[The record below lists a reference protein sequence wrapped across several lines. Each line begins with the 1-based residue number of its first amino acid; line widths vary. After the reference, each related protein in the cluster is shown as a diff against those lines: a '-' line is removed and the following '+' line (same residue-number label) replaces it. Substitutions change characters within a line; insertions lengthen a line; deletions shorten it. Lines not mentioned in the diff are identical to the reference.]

1 MDPILQKF
9 KQIFLEEASGL
20 LDQLEKDLLDL
31 EISPDNQELIESA
44 FRAMHTIKGVSGMYG
59 FDFVGEFTHTMEN
72 VYQAIRDKTL
82 RFDKEIFDVTF
93 LSIDHI
99 RKLLTDESLSVPENQ
114 TNQKVILGTIET
126 ILAKVNQG
134 NANIPAFLNQHS
146 NSNTQVPYSW
156 HILIRA
162 NEQIYFRGI
171 SITNLFQDLASLGQY
186 EITRL
191 DHLSNNEIDTWS
203 IILYSNAKENDIR
216 EVFMFIEDDCTITR
230 LTPANLFEE
239 ANQSSAS
246 IDEPSILDYI
256 ESQEKGTKEDGTPV
270 NGTSPEKTI
279 RSKSKADTDKKVG
292 KRISV
297 DSEKLDHLM
306 YLVSELITLNSQ
318 FTLTTSDSKYE
329 KILPY
334 TERLDNLSKQFRNN
348 ALDIRLVPLSESI
361 LRFKRLIRDL
371 SQQLNKDVELV
382 TEGIDTE
389 VDKGTIDQLS
399 DPLMHI
405 IRNCI
410 DHGIETPD
418 QRIKK
423 GKSGTGILKITASN
437 SGNIVIIRVEDD
449 GSGIDLEKIRKK
461 AIEKGIIKTTDNPS
475 KQELLDII
483 FLPGFSTAQSLTEVS
498 GRGVGMDVV
507 RRKITELRGEVY
519 VESEFGVGT
528 SFTLKLQQSIAIIDT
543 LLFKVENTFF
553 TVAVSD
559 INICMQIPLE
569 EIEKRKHTRTISF
582 ENQLIPFV
590 DVRTCFELGGHYG
603 EMPKAIII
611 KTNDRQM
618 ALLTDVI
625 IGGHQAV
632 LKPLGSLFRN
642 QKCIGAA
649 SQLGDGKLAF
659 MIDTNELFFKIEDRV
674 N

>member
-9 KQIFLEEASGL
+9 KLVFLEEASML

-31 EISPDNQELIESA
+31 EASPENQELIESA

-59 FDFVGEFTHTMEN
+59 FDHVGEFTHNLESL
-72 VYQAIRDKTL
+72 YQAIRDKAL
-82 RFDKEIFDVTF
+82 RFGKQVFDITF

-99 RKLLTDESLSVPENQ
+99 RKLLSDEQLTVAENQVNQNSLMADIRAILEMAPAATLPAFTDE
-114 TNQKVILGTIET
+114 
-126 ILAKVNQG
+126 
-134 NANIPAFLNQHS
+134 PAS
-146 NSNTQVPYSW
+146 RTAPCSW

-171 SITNLFQDLASLGQY
+171 SITSLFHDLASLGRF
-186 EITRL
+186 EISRL
-191 DHLSNNEIDTWS
+191 DHLSNDGIDTWS
-203 IILYSNAKENDIR
+203 IILFSPASENDIR

-230 LTPANLFEE
+230 LTNRNLFEDTLPE
-239 ANQSSAS
+239 TGDNEQSI
-246 IDEPSILDYI
+246 IDFI
-256 ESQEKGTKEDGTPV
+256 EYQEKKGDCPGAIVQTPAER
-270 NGTSPEKTI
+270 NG
-279 RSKSKADTDKKVG
+279 KSENGKKAV

-297 DSEKLDHLM
+297 DSVKLDHLM

-318 FTLTTSDSKYE
+318 FNLTTSDSRYE
-329 KILPY
+329 KIWPY

-371 SQQLNKDVELV
+371 SRQLDKDVELI

-389 VDKGTIDQLS
+389 VDKGTIDQLN

-410 DHGIETPD
+410 DHGIEMPHIRR
-418 QRIKK
+418 QK
-423 GKSGTGILKITASN
+423 GKSETGTIRISASN
-437 SGNIVIIRVEDD
+437 SGNFVIIRIEDD
-449 GSGIDLEKIRKK
+449 GSGIDMDKIQQK
-461 AIEKGIIKTTDNPS
+461 AVEKGLIKASDKPS
-475 KQELLDII
+475 RQELLDMI

-507 RRKITELRGEVY
+507 KRKIIELRGEVIADTQP
-519 VESEFGVGT
+519 GIGT

-543 LLFKVENTFF
+543 LLFKVLDTFF
-553 TVAVSD
+553 TVPISD
-559 INICMQIPLE
+559 INICLQIPSS
-569 EIEKRKHTRTISF
+569 EIEKRKHTCTIPF

-590 DVRTCFELGGHYG
+590 DVRNQFHLGGSYG
-603 EMPKAIII
+603 EVTKAIIL
-611 KTNDRQM
+611 KNNERQL
-618 ALLTDVI
+618 ALLTDAI

-632 LKPLGSLFRN
+632 LKPLGSLFRE

-659 MIDTNELFFKIEDRV
+659 MMDTNELFLTSENI
-674 N
+674 

>member
-9 KQIFLEEASGL
+9 KLVFLEEASGL

-31 EISPDNQELIESA
+31 EASPEDKDLIESA

-59 FDFVGEFTHTMEN
+59 FDYVSEFTHNLESL
-72 VYQAIRDKTL
+72 YQAIRDKIA
-82 RFDKEIFDVTF
+82 RFDKKIFDITF
-93 LSIDHI
+93 HSVDHI
-99 RKLLTDESLSVPENQ
+99 RKLLNDEQLQVPENQ
-114 TNQKVILGTIET
+114 ANQNSIMAEIKAILE
-126 ILAKVNQG
+126 V
-134 NANIPAFLNQHS
+134 IPAIMSGSSVSEEN
-146 NSNTQVPYSW
+146 NSSSKITPSTW

-171 SITNLFQDLASLGQY
+171 SITSLFHDLASLGQF
-186 EITRL
+186 EISRL
-191 DHLSNNEIDTWS
+191 DHLSNEGIDTWS
-203 IILYSNAKENDIR
+203 IILYSSASENDIR

-230 LTPANLFEE
+230 LTNRNLFEDAMPISMDNE
-239 ANQSSAS
+239 QS
-246 IDEPSILDYI
+246 II
-256 ESQEKGTKEDGTPV
+256 EFVEYQEKRD
-270 NGTSPEKTI
+270 TSSTAQNQNPCEKSTE
-279 RSKSKADTDKKVG
+279 KADNGKKQV

-297 DSEKLDHLM
+297 DSAKLDHLM

-318 FTLTTSDSKYE
+318 FNLNTSDSKFE
-329 KILPY
+329 KIWPY

-371 SQQLNKDVELV
+371 SRQLDKDVELI

-410 DHGIETPD
+410 DHGIEMPHIRR
-418 QRIKK
+418 QK
-423 GKSGTGILKITASN
+423 GKPESGTIKISASN
-437 SGNIVIIRVEDD
+437 NGNVVVIRIEDD
-449 GSGIDLEKIRKK
+449 GSGVDLEKIQKK
-461 AIEKGIIKTTDNPS
+461 AVEKGIIKATDKPTRS
-475 KQELLDII
+475 ELLDMI
-483 FLPGFSTAQSLTEVS
+483 FMPGFSTAQNLTEVS

-507 RRKITELRGEVY
+507 KRKIMELRGEVI
-519 VESEFGVGT
+519 VDTETGVGT

-543 LLFKVENTFF
+543 LLFKVQDTFF
-553 TVAVSD
+553 TVPISD
-559 INICMQIPLE
+559 INICMQIPSK
-569 EIEKRKHTRTISF
+569 EIEKRKHTCTIPF

-590 DVRTCFELGGHYG
+590 DIRNQFHLGGTYH
-603 EMPKAIII
+603 EITKAIILRN
-611 KTNDRQM
+611 NDRQL
-618 ALLTDVI
+618 ALLTDTI

-632 LKPLGSLFRN
+632 LKPLGNLFRD

-659 MIDTNELFFKIEDRV
+659 MMDTNELFLTAESL
-674 N
+674 

>member
-9 KQIFLEEASGL
+9 KLVFLEEASGL

-31 EISPDNQELIESA
+31 EASPEDKDLIESA

-59 FDFVGEFTHTMEN
+59 FDYVSEFTHNLESL
-72 VYQAIRDKTL
+72 YQAIRDKIA
-82 RFDKEIFDVTF
+82 RFDKKIFDITF
-93 LSIDHI
+93 HSVDHI
-99 RKLLTDESLSVPENQ
+99 RKLLNDEQLQVPENQ
-114 TNQKVILGTIET
+114 ANQNSIMAEIKAILE
-126 ILAKVNQG
+126 V
-134 NANIPAFLNQHS
+134 IPAIKSGSSVSEEN
-146 NSNTQVPYSW
+146 NSSSKITPSTW

-171 SITNLFQDLASLGQY
+171 SITSLFHDLASLGRF
-186 EITRL
+186 EISRL
-191 DHLSNNEIDTWS
+191 DHLSNEGIDTWS
-203 IILYSNAKENDIR
+203 IILYSSASENDIR

-230 LTPANLFEE
+230 LTNRNLFEDAMPLSMDNE
-239 ANQSSAS
+239 QS
-246 IDEPSILDYI
+246 II
-256 ESQEKGTKEDGTPV
+256 EFVEYQEKRDTSSTAQNQNPCEKS
-270 NGTSPEKTI
+270 NG
-279 RSKSKADTDKKVG
+279 KADNGKKQV

-297 DSEKLDHLM
+297 DSAKLDHLM

-318 FTLTTSDSKYE
+318 FNLTTSDSKFE
-329 KILPY
+329 KIWPY

-371 SQQLNKDVELV
+371 SRQLDKDVELI

-410 DHGIETPD
+410 DHGIEMPHIRK
-418 QRIKK
+418 QK
-423 GKSGTGILKITASN
+423 GKPESGTIKISASN
-437 SGNIVIIRVEDD
+437 NGNVVVIRIEDD
-449 GSGIDLEKIRKK
+449 GSGIDLEKIQKK
-461 AIEKGIIKTTDNPS
+461 AVEKGIIKATDKPTRS
-475 KQELLDII
+475 ELLDMI
-483 FLPGFSTAQSLTEVS
+483 FMPGFSTAQNLTEVS

-507 RRKITELRGEVY
+507 KRKIMELRGEVI
-519 VESEFGVGT
+519 VDTETGVGT

-543 LLFKVENTFF
+543 LLFKVQDTFF
-553 TVAVSD
+553 TVPISD
-559 INICMQIPLE
+559 INICMQIPSE
-569 EIEKRKHTRTISF
+569 EIEKRKHTCTIPF

-590 DVRTCFELGGHYG
+590 DIRNQFHLGGSYH
-603 EMPKAIII
+603 EITKAIILRN
-611 KTNDRQM
+611 NDRQL
-618 ALLTDVI
+618 ALLTDTI

-632 LKPLGSLFRN
+632 LKPLGNLFRD

-659 MIDTNELFFKIEDRV
+659 MMDTNELFLTAESL
-674 N
+674 

>member
-9 KQIFLEEASGL
+9 KLVFLEEASGL

-31 EISPDNQELIESA
+31 EVSPEDKDLIESA

-59 FDFVGEFTHTMEN
+59 FDYVSEFTHNLESL
-72 VYQAIRDKTL
+72 YQAIRDKIA
-82 RFDKEIFDVTF
+82 RFDKKIFDITF
-93 LSIDHI
+93 HSVDHI
-99 RKLLTDESLSVPENQ
+99 RKLLNDEQLQVPENQ
-114 TNQKVILGTIET
+114 ANQNSIMAEIKAILE
-126 ILAKVNQG
+126 V
-134 NANIPAFLNQHS
+134 IPAIKSGSSVSEEN
-146 NSNTQVPYSW
+146 NSGSKNNPSTW

-171 SITNLFQDLASLGQY
+171 SITSLFHDLASLGQF
-186 EITRL
+186 EISRL
-191 DHLSNNEIDTWS
+191 DHLSNEGIDTWS
-203 IILYSNAKENDIR
+203 IILYSSASENDIR

-230 LTPANLFEE
+230 LTNRNLFEDAMPISMDNE
-239 ANQSSAS
+239 QS
-246 IDEPSILDYI
+246 II
-256 ESQEKGTKEDGTPV
+256 EFVEYQEKRD
-270 NGTSPEKTI
+270 TSSTAQNQPPCEKTNE
-279 RSKSKADTDKKVG
+279 KTDNGKKQV

-297 DSEKLDHLM
+297 DSAKLDHLM

-318 FTLTTSDSKYE
+318 FNLTTSDSKFE
-329 KILPY
+329 KIWPY

-371 SQQLNKDVELV
+371 SRQLDKDVELI

-410 DHGIETPD
+410 DHGIEMPHIRK
-418 QRIKK
+418 QK
-423 GKSGTGILKITASN
+423 GKPESGTIKISASN
-437 SGNIVIIRVEDD
+437 NGNVVVIRIEDD
-449 GSGIDLEKIRKK
+449 GSGIDLEKIQKK
-461 AIEKGIIKTTDNPS
+461 AVEKGIIKATDKPTRS
-475 KQELLDII
+475 ELLDMI
-483 FLPGFSTAQSLTEVS
+483 FMPGFSTAQNLTEVS

-507 RRKITELRGEVY
+507 KRKIMELRGEVI
-519 VESEFGVGT
+519 VDTETGVGT

-543 LLFKVENTFF
+543 LLFKVQDTFF
-553 TVAVSD
+553 TVPISD
-559 INICMQIPLE
+559 INICMQIPSE
-569 EIEKRKHTRTISF
+569 EIEKRKHTCTIPF

-590 DVRTCFELGGHYG
+590 DIRNQFHLGGTYH
-603 EMPKAIII
+603 EITKAIILRN
-611 KTNDRQM
+611 NDRQL
-618 ALLTDVI
+618 ALLTDTI

-632 LKPLGSLFRN
+632 LKPLGNLFRD

-659 MIDTNELFFKIEDRV
+659 MMDTNELFITAE
-674 N
+674 NL

>member
-9 KQIFLEEASGL
+9 KLVFLEEASGL

-31 EISPDNQELIESA
+31 EVSPEDKDLIESA

-59 FDFVGEFTHTMEN
+59 FDYVSEFTHNLESL
-72 VYQAIRDKTL
+72 YQAIRDKIA
-82 RFDKEIFDVTF
+82 RFDKKIFDITF
-93 LSIDHI
+93 HSVDHI
-99 RKLLTDESLSVPENQ
+99 RKLLNDEQLQVPENQ
-114 TNQKVILGTIET
+114 ANQNSIMAEIKAILE
-126 ILAKVNQG
+126 V
-134 NANIPAFLNQHS
+134 IPAIKSGSSVSEEN
-146 NSNTQVPYSW
+146 NSGSKNNPSTW

-171 SITNLFQDLASLGQY
+171 SITSLFHDLASLGQF
-186 EITRL
+186 EISRL
-191 DHLSNNEIDTWS
+191 DHLSNEGIDTWS
-203 IILYSNAKENDIR
+203 IILYSSASENDIR

-230 LTPANLFEE
+230 LTNRNLFEDAMPISMDNE
-239 ANQSSAS
+239 QS
-246 IDEPSILDYI
+246 II
-256 ESQEKGTKEDGTPV
+256 EFVEYQEKRDTSSTAQNQTPC
-270 NGTSPEKTI
+270 EKTNE
-279 RSKSKADTDKKVG
+279 KTDNGKKQV

-297 DSEKLDHLM
+297 DSAKLDHLM

-318 FTLTTSDSKYE
+318 FNLTTSDSKFE
-329 KILPY
+329 KIWPY

-371 SQQLNKDVELV
+371 SRQLDKDVELI

-410 DHGIETPD
+410 DHGIEMPHIRK
-418 QRIKK
+418 QK
-423 GKSGTGILKITASN
+423 GKPESGTIKISASN
-437 SGNIVIIRVEDD
+437 NGNVVVIRIEDD
-449 GSGIDLEKIRKK
+449 GSGIDLEKIQKK
-461 AIEKGIIKTTDNPS
+461 AVEKGIIKATDKPTRS
-475 KQELLDII
+475 ELLDMI
-483 FLPGFSTAQSLTEVS
+483 FMPGFSTAQNLTEVS

-507 RRKITELRGEVY
+507 KRKIMELRGEVI
-519 VESEFGVGT
+519 VDTETGVGT

-543 LLFKVENTFF
+543 LLFKVQDTFF
-553 TVAVSD
+553 TVPISD
-559 INICMQIPLE
+559 INICMQIPSE
-569 EIEKRKHTRTISF
+569 EIEKRKHTCTIPF

-590 DVRTCFELGGHYG
+590 DIRNQFHLGGTYH
-603 EMPKAIII
+603 EITKAIILRN
-611 KTNDRQM
+611 NDRQL
-618 ALLTDVI
+618 ALLTDTI

-632 LKPLGSLFRN
+632 LKPLGNLFRD

-659 MIDTNELFFKIEDRV
+659 MMDTNELFITAE
-674 N
+674 NL

>member
-9 KQIFLEEASGL
+9 KLVFLEEASGL

-31 EISPDNQELIESA
+31 EVSPEDKDLIESA

-59 FDFVGEFTHTMEN
+59 FDYVSEFTHNLESL
-72 VYQAIRDKTL
+72 YQAIRDKIA
-82 RFDKEIFDVTF
+82 RFDKKIFDITF
-93 LSIDHI
+93 HSVDHI
-99 RKLLTDESLSVPENQ
+99 RKLLNDEQLQVPENQ
-114 TNQKVILGTIET
+114 ANQNSIMAEIKAILE
-126 ILAKVNQG
+126 V
-134 NANIPAFLNQHS
+134 IPAIKSGSSVSEES
-146 NSNTQVPYSW
+146 NSSSKITPSTW

-171 SITNLFQDLASLGQY
+171 SITSLFHDLASLGRF
-186 EITRL
+186 EISRL
-191 DHLSNNEIDTWS
+191 DHLSNEGIDTWS
-203 IILYSNAKENDIR
+203 IILYSTASENDIR

-230 LTPANLFEE
+230 LTNRNLFEDALPISMDNE
-239 ANQSSAS
+239 QS
-246 IDEPSILDYI
+246 II
-256 ESQEKGTKEDGTPV
+256 EFVEYQEKRD
-270 NGTSPEKTI
+270 TSSTAQNQNPCEKSNEKTENG
-279 RSKSKADTDKKVG
+279 KKQV

-297 DSEKLDHLM
+297 DSAKLDHLM

-318 FTLTTSDSKYE
+318 FNLNTSDSKFE
-329 KILPY
+329 KIWPY

-371 SQQLNKDVELV
+371 SRQLDKDVELI

-410 DHGIETPD
+410 DHGIEMPHIRR
-418 QRIKK
+418 QK
-423 GKSGTGILKITASN
+423 GKPESGTIKISASN
-437 SGNIVIIRVEDD
+437 NGNIVVIRIEDD
-449 GSGIDLEKIRKK
+449 GSGIDLEKIHKK
-461 AIEKGIIKTTDNPS
+461 AVEKGIIKVADKPS
-475 KQELLDII
+475 RSELLDMI
-483 FLPGFSTAQSLTEVS
+483 FMPGFSTAQNLTEVS

-507 RRKITELRGEVY
+507 KRKIMELRGEVI
-519 VESEFGVGT
+519 VDTETGVGT

-543 LLFKVENTFF
+543 LLFKVQDTFF
-553 TVAVSD
+553 TVPISD
-559 INICMQIPLE
+559 INICMQIPSK
-569 EIEKRKHTRTISF
+569 EIEKRKHTCTIPF

-590 DVRTCFELGGHYG
+590 DIRNQFHLGGTYH
-603 EMPKAIII
+603 EITKAIILRN
-611 KTNDRQM
+611 NDRQL
-618 ALLTDVI
+618 ALLTDTI

-632 LKPLGSLFRN
+632 LKPLGNLFRD

-659 MIDTNELFFKIEDRV
+659 MMDTSELFLTAESQ
-674 N
+674 